1 MVEPAARRACVL
13 WALGVFA
20 MTACGGISE
29 RHVGDNEGGSGGDGG
44 TGGPA
49 TGGRG
54 GKGVGAIGGS
64 SATGGGVDGGST
76 FTGGTGAT
84 GGSGANGGKGAF
96 GGTAGTTAGWSS
108 SGGTVPVGGF
118 PSGGAPSNPY
128 AIPWY
133 ESGYVSPE
141 ANLFGIEG
149 QLYFATDCESASVSN
164 LPCTQPNNSLLGP
177 DGQYG
182 WAVSSTVACARG
194 IATQVSV
201 DPVTGFPAYD
211 LQWGVLLGIRLYQ
224 PGLEVFDAKAYGVG
238 GFLVDIAGVA
248 PGDLRVNVVTLET
261 VGTAHFVT
269 LPTQQRDAAIL
280 FDQAQQGAWIPNPV
294 PLDTSRITGI
304 EFHVY
309 TNANAPQPFDF
320 CISNLRAIPL

>member
-44 TGGPA
+44 TGGSA

-64 SATGGGVDGGST
+64 SATGGGDDGGST

-108 SGGTVPVGGF
+108 SGGTVP
-118 PSGGAPSNPY
+118 SGGAPSHPY